1 MAEEGVLSQELV
13 PQMPQEVT
21 PVAVEPAFVPALV
34 AGAGPRAAMRFVEFF
49 TAHIR
54 NANTRR
60 AYHRAVLGFC
70 AWCDQQGLQDV
81 GRILPIHV
89 AAYVEELQ
97 QAHSKPT
104 VKQHLAAIRMLFD
117 WLVTGQ
123 IVPAN
128 PATSVR
134 GPTYAIKH
142 GKTPVLSAEE
152 ARLLLSSMDTS
163 HVVGLRDR
171 ALIGMMTYTFAR
183 VGAVLAMRVQDYYPA
198 GKRWWVRLH
207 EKGGKHHEM
216 PAHHKLEQFLDEYV
230 RAAGIGEEKKGWLFR
245 TALGKTKTGI
255 SAYPPEKVH

>member
-1 MAEEGVLSQELV
+1 MSQEWV
-13 PQMPQEVT
+13 AQMPQEMT
-21 PVAVEPAFVPALV
+21 PVAVDAELVPALV

-54 NANTRR
+54 NPHTRR
-60 AYHRAVLGFC
+60 AYHRAVRGFY
-70 AWCDQQGLQDV
+70 AWCDQQGLQDLE
-81 GRILPIHV
+81 RILPIHI
-89 AAYVEELQ
+89 AAYVEVLQ
-97 QAHSKPT
+97 QEQSKPT
-104 VKQHLAAIRMLFD
+104 VKQHLAAIRRLFD

-134 GPTYAIKH
+134 GPAYAIKR

-152 ARLLLSSMDTS
+152 ARQLFSGVDTS

-171 ALIGMMTYTFAR
+171 ALIGLMTYTFAR
-183 VGAVLAMRVQDYYPA
+183 VGAVLAMRLEDYYPA

-216 PAHHKLEQFLDEYV
+216 PAHHKLEQFLD
-230 RAAGIGEEKKGWLFR
+230 
-245 TALGKTKTGI
+245 
-255 SAYPPEKVH
+255 AYMG